1 MSAKATVRV
10 CDCALPR
17 LRLNIEIQPL
27 GKEDMHLVTKS
38 YFEAF
43 CKDFSAPFEES
54 KNFEAFVNY
63 CAFSRYSGDR
73 VEATDLVY
81 EGADPGIDGALLF
94 LDDRAVFS
102 LEELEEI
109 FDKSRRE
116 YKVTLV
122 LTQAKRSVSWSK
134 QEVDS
139 FIAAIVDFLSETPAQ
154 PHSPY
159 LAMYK
164 KMFNKIFENIG
175 RIRGG
180 LPDLH
185 AYFFSA
191 APDTE
196 AVEINAAFQV
206 GEASLKKMGYS
217 NETILYKAHRELIHD
232 LWLSAD
238 GPMEAKLPTV
248 GYAPFP
254 TAPDIN
260 NAYVATVTARSFID
274 SVLKDSNGNP
284 RKKLFEENVR
294 DFLGVDVE
302 VNSEIAETLNSAD
315 KKQRFGLMNNGI
327 TIVASSIRPAG
338 QEIFIRDFQIVNGC
352 QTSNILISLD
362 SQVDNSVSLMIK
374 LIEADKPS
382 VIDDIVR
389 ATNRQSKVEDAQFI
403 STLDALRVL
412 EQYFNARGA
421 SEVNRIYFERRKG
434 QYRAEN
440 VVPARIFDAR
450 EVARCY
456 AAVNMMRPDLSS
468 RYPNRLTGELLHE
481 VFSQVLQEEDYYTA
495 CYICYRLRLL
505 TGNKRFDGRY
515 SKLRWHIMTAAS
527 KYCGSMYKKLDC
539 KTKNEA
545 LYNLFSANDGVWF
558 DRLETLI
565 KTALPDADI
574 SRDLLKSPP
583 LTATVLGN
591 VDSLLQ

>member
-1 MSAKATVRV
+1 
-10 CDCALPR
+10 
-17 LRLNIEIQPL
+17 
-27 GKEDMHLVTKS
+27 MHLVTKS
-38 YFEAF
+38 YFDTF
-43 CKDFSAPFEES
+43 CKDFSAPYEEY

-63 CAFSRYSGDR
+63 CTFSKYSGDR
-73 VEATDLVY
+73 VEAADLVY
-81 EGADPGIDGALLF
+81 EGPDPGIDGALLF

-109 FDKSRRE
+109 LTTSRRE
-116 YKVTLV
+116 YKVTIV
-122 LTQAKRSVSWSK
+122 LTQAKRSTSWSK
-134 QEVDS
+134 QEIDS
-139 FIAAIVDFLSETPAQ
+139 FVAAIVDYLSESPAQ
-154 PHSPY
+154 PHSQY
-159 LAMYK
+159 LADFK
-164 KMFNKIFENIG
+164 KMFNKVFENIG

-180 LPDLH
+180 LPDIH
-185 AYFFSA
+185 AYFFTA
-191 APDTE
+191 APDTT
-196 AVEINAAFQV
+196 AVEIDAAFQV
-206 GEASLKKMGYS
+206 GEAALKKMGYS
-217 NETILYKAHRELIHD
+217 NETLLIKAPREAIHE

-238 GPMEAKLPTV
+238 GPMEARLATV

-254 TAPDIN
+254 AAPDIN
-260 NAYVATVTARSFID
+260 NAYVATVSARSFID
-274 SVLKDSNGNP
+274 TVLKDPSGNP

-302 VNSEIAETLNSAD
+302 VNSEIAETLNSPD

-327 TIVASSIRPAG
+327 TIVASSVRPAG

-362 SQVDNSVSLMIK
+362 SQVDSSVSLMIK
-374 LIEADKPS
+374 LIEADDPS

-421 SEVNRIYFERRKG
+421 TEPNRLYFERRKG

-440 VVPARIFDAR
+440 VAPARIFDTR

-456 AAVNMMRPDLSS
+456 AAVVMMRPDLSS
-468 RYPNRLTGELLHE
+468 RYPNRLTGELLND
-481 VFSQVLQEEDYYTA
+481 VFSRSAQEEDYYTA
-495 CYICYRLRLL
+495 SYSHYRLRML

-515 SKLRWHIMTAAS
+515 SKLRWHIMAAAS
-527 KYCGSMYKKLDC
+527 KYCGAMFKQLGC

-545 LYNLFSANDGVWF
+545 MYNLFASNDGDWF
-558 DRLETLI
+558 DRLDTLI
-565 KTALPDADI
+565 RIAVPDPEI

-583 LTATVLGN
+583 LTSTILAN
-591 VDSLLQ
+591 VDALI